1 MTSRKRSKNA
11 AGSSSSQPAFDEGL
25 FVSVA
30 AFERYKLLK
39 DKNVIQD
46 RGMECNDD
54 YRHEPQYAEVKRQI
68 VDRGWQKFVDVPK
81 RTNESLMKEFL
92 ANWPERDGDKVFIR
106 RKWIPVNSVV
116 INLIFNLEDFDDEEE
131 PLWEEERQG
140 IHWGRFSQVL
150 GYPGYYIPDNRIML
164 RKELNAV
171 AKAWNVFLSAHCLPT
186 KNLARVEYYR
196 LKYIYAIKK
205 GYNVDVG
212 KMIIRSL
219 DHITAP
225 YFAGGIGL
233 SGVITEICAASGIA
247 GKATDSYQ
255 ISGTKL
261 CPATLEKFSIG
272 PRRQGEMVVRQEQP
286 QAEHLDCGEE
296 EEMPQ
301 AQQHEQ
307 EQPQQPVPPPHMPDA
322 GYFDQH
328 FTYLYQQNQY
338 LMSAMQHQL
347 RTQAQYQIDQ
357 QGLVDDI
364 NLMAARL
371 NKDERV
377 RRPASPQPFYMQP
390 PRNPFQNDEEED
402 D

>member
-11 AGSSSSQPAFDEGL
+11 AGSSSSQPAFDADI
-25 FVSVA
+25 FVSLA
-30 AFERYKLLK
+30 AFERYKLLS

-46 RGMECNDD
+46 RGMEYDKD
-54 YRHEPQYAEVKRQI
+54 YRHEPQYGEVKRQI
-68 VDRGWQKFVDVPK
+68 IERGWQKFVDVPK

-92 ANWPERDGDKVFIR
+92 ANWPEKDGDKVYVR
-106 RKWIPVNSVV
+106 RKWIPVNSMVV
-116 INLIFNLEDFDDEEE
+116 NMIFETEDFNDEEE

-140 IHWGRFSQVL
+140 IRWGRFSQVL

-196 LKYIYAIKK
+196 LKYIYAIKQ
-205 GYNVDVG
+205 GYKVDIG
-212 KMIIRSL
+212 QMIISSL

-225 YFAGGIGL
+225 YYAGGIGL
-233 SGVITEICAASGIA
+233 SGVITEICAANGIA
-247 GKATDSYQ
+247 GKPTDSYQ
-255 ISGTKL
+255 LSGTKL

-272 PRRQGEMVVRQEQP
+272 PRRQGEMVVRQDQP
-286 QAEHLDCGEE
+286 QAEHFDGGSE

-301 AQQHEQ
+301 AQQPEPQ
-307 EQPQQPVPPPHMPDA
+307 QPEQPVPPPHMPNA
-322 GYFDQH
+322 AYFDQH

-338 LMSAMQHQL
+338 LMSAMQHQM

-357 QGLVDDI
+357 QGLVEDI
-364 NLMAARL
+364 NNMAARL
-371 NKDERV
+371 NLDERV